1 MTASETQYFAL
12 LRSALWDTPVV
23 IDGPVD
29 WNGVMELAKHHSNQ
43 VLVCGVASQMTGD
56 NRPSEA
62 MLGQM
67 QAAMRNNLLSQMRLK
82 QILASAVLLLR
93 EHDIEPVLLKG
104 FGLAMLY
111 PNPSLRQ
118 FGDIDLYVGID
129 NFRRACEGVRKG
141 LPTAYNWGNEGDDY
155 KHYNLEFGNY
165 ALEVH
170 RVSAEINDRKERE
183 HYEAIERE
191 GLHESCRLPS
201 FSPV

>member
-1 MTASETQYFAL
+1 MTASETQYFTL

-82 QILASAVLLLR
+82 QILSLAVGLLR
-93 EHDIEPVLLKG
+93 QHDIEPVLLKG
-104 FGLAMLY
+104 FGLAMLCA
-111 PNPSLRQ
+111 PCRVATTGERRSTLDINTISSLATIRWRS
-118 FGDIDLYVGID
+118 IV
-129 NFRRACEGVRKG
+129 
-141 LPTAYNWGNEGDDY
+141 
-155 KHYNLEFGNY
+155 
-165 ALEVH
+165 
-170 RVSAEINDRKERE
+170 
-183 HYEAIERE
+183 
-191 GLHESCRLPS
+191 
-201 FSPV
+201 

>member
-1 MTASETQYFAL
+1 MTASETQYFVL

-23 IDGPVD
+23 IEGPVD
-29 WNGVMELAKHHSNQ
+29 WSGVMELAKHHSNQ

-104 FGLAMLY
+104 FGLAML
-111 PNPSLRQ
+111 
-118 FGDIDLYVGID
+118 
-129 NFRRACEGVRKG
+129 
-141 LPTAYNWGNEGDDY
+141 
-155 KHYNLEFGNY
+155 
-165 ALEVH
+165 
-170 RVSAEINDRKERE
+170 
-183 HYEAIERE
+183 
-191 GLHESCRLPS
+191 
-201 FSPV
+201 